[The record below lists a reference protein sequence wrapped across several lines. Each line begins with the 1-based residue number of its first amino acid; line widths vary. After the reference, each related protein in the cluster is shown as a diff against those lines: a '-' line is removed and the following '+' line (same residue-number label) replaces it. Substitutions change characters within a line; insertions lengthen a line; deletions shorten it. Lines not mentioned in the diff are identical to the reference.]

1 MTESMRAIRFHD
13 YGGPEVLK
21 IDVVPRPAP
30 KDDEI
35 LIRAQAWGVNP
46 VDWKIR
52 EGHVRKRVNIPLP
65 ATPGGDIAGVV
76 AEVGAQV
83 TDFSVGQAVFAM
95 VGLLGAS
102 AEYVAV
108 KAAFAAPAPATLDGI
123 QAASVPLAALTAY
136 QALFEHG
143 GLQAGQRA
151 LVHAAAGGVG
161 GFAVQLAR
169 SAGAEVVGTAS
180 AANADYVRGLGA
192 AAVID
197 YRSPDVDLASQGRFD
212 LVFDLVGGDASLQS
226 LRALRPGG
234 VMVGGVPPG
243 EALQQQA
250 AAAQVRVLGIQVHPD
265 GRQLREIATLIDA
278 GKVGTTIAAVYSMNQ
293 VGIAHEQSKTGHTR
307 GKIVVQCLS

>member
-1 MTESMRAIRFHD
+1 MAISS
-13 YGGPEVLK
+13 
-21 IDVVPRPAP
+21 
-30 KDDEI
+30 
-35 LIRAQAWGVNP
+35 
-46 VDWKIR
+46 
-52 EGHVRKRVNIPLP
+52 
-65 ATPGGDIAGVV
+65 GVV

-83 TDFSVGQAVFAM
+83 TDFSVGQPVFAM
-95 VGLLGAS
+95 VGLLGAY
-102 AEYVAV
+102 AEYVAI
-108 KAAFAAPAPATLDGI
+108 KAAFAAPAPATLDGM

-143 GLQAGQRA
+143 GLKAGQRA

-212 LVFDLVGGDASLQS
+212 LVLDLVGGDASLQS
-226 LRALRPGG
+226 LRRMRPGG

-265 GRQLREIATLIDA
+265 GRQLREIAALIDA
-278 GKVGTTIAAVYSMNQ
+278 GKVGTTIAAVYPMNQ
-293 VGIAHEQSKTGHTR
+293 VGHCARAEQDRTHAR
-307 GKIVVQCLS
+307 QDRRAMPVVKERS

>member
-35 LIRAQAWGVNP
+35 LIHAQAWGVNP

-52 EGHVRKRVNIPLP
+52 EGHVRKRINIALP
-65 ATPGGDIAGVV
+65 AIPGGDIAGVV

-95 VGLLGAS
+95 VGLLGAN

-161 GFAVQLAR
+161 GFAVQLAC

-197 YRSPDVDLASQGRFD
+197 YRSPDADLGSQGRFD
-212 LVFDLVGGDASLQS
+212 LVLDLVGGDASLQS
-226 LRALRPGG
+226 LRALQPGG
-234 VMVGGVPPG
+234 LTVGVAPPS
-243 EALQQQA
+243 EALQQHA
-250 AAAQVRVLGIQVHPD
+250 AAAQVRVLRIQVHPD
-265 GRQLREIATLIDA
+265 GRQLREIATMIDA